1 MCSGLRELV
10 VVMVR
15 ETDWIWWYIGENEDA
30 QSRYKNNLLRRRRE
44 GDEDVKERTQV
55 REGKKVLI
63 NWNGVFVRRGKET
76 R

>member
-44 GDEDVKERTQV
+44 GDEDVRERTQV
-55 REGKKVLI
+55 R
-63 NWNGVFVRRGKET
+63 
-76 R
+76 